1 MLADSIS
8 TVKGGVS
15 MNAFNR
21 VVFILFILLVV
32 AALIVAAVVP
42 FTVLERL
49 IYTLQEA
56 QNVLEARWPWSY
68 LVFLAAVIL
77 LVLLGLILLWLEV
90 RPRTKKTVT
99 VRTVGGTQAEV
110 STASVQQSLQ
120 QRISQ
125 LNDVYKVKPTVAGKG
140 GGVDVLLELETPPD
154 IDIPSKVDEV
164 SQVARD
170 LIESKM
176 GLRVS
181 KIKVQLKHGPYGK
194 TPSVAPVVTPV
205 VTPEVVVPVEPAP
218 EVKPA
223 ETETFG
229 QQ

>member
-1 MLADSIS
+1 
-8 TVKGGVS
+8 

-21 VVFILFILLVV
+21 VVFILFTLL
-32 AALIVAAVVP
+32 LIVALILTALWP
-42 FTVLERL
+42 FNALKRL
-49 IYTLQEA
+49 IYTFEQA
-56 QNVLEARWPWSY
+56 QSLLDTRWPWSY
-68 LVFLAAVIL
+68 LVFLAVVVLLIL
-77 LVLLGLILLWLEV
+77 LALILLWLEV
-90 RPRTKKTVT
+90 RPRAKKTVT
-99 VRTVGGTQAEV
+99 VRTVGGTHAEV
-110 STASVQQSLQ
+110 STASVQQALQ

-125 LNDVYKVKPTVAGKG
+125 LNDVYKVKPFVTGKG
-140 GGVDVLLELETPPD
+140 GGVDVFLELETPPE

-181 KIKVQLKHGPYGK
+181 KIRVQLKHGPYGK
-194 TPSVAPVVTPV
+194 TPTVAPISPVVTPV
-205 VTPEVVVPVEPAP
+205 VTPEVIPPVEPAP

-223 ETETFG
+223 DTEPFS

>member
-1 MLADSIS
+1 
-8 TVKGGVS
+8 

-21 VVFILFILLVV
+21 VVFILFILLLI
-32 AALIVAAVVP
+32 AALLFAVIKP
-42 FTVLERL
+42 FTVLDNL
-49 IYTLQEA
+49 IYTLQ
-56 QNVLEARWPWSY
+56 QGRSILEAGWPWNY
-68 LVFLAAVIL
+68 LVFLALAILVIL
-77 LVLLGLILLWLEV
+77 VSLILLWMEV
-90 RPRTKKTVT
+90 RPRAQKTVM

-120 QRISQ
+120 QRIGQ
-125 LNDVYKVKPTVAGKG
+125 LNDVHKVRPTVTGKG
-140 GGVDVLLELETPPD
+140 GGVDVLLELETPAE

-181 KIKVQLKHGPYGK
+181 KIKVQLKHGPYAK
-194 TPSVAPVVTPV
+194 VPPAAAPVVTPV
-205 VTPEVVVPVEPAP
+205 VTPVITPEVVLPAEPAP
-218 EVKPA
+218 EPGPA
-223 ETETFG
+223 GTESFG

>member
-1 MLADSIS
+1 
-8 TVKGGVS
+8 

-21 VVFILFILLVV
+21 VVFILFILLLI
-32 AALIVAAVVP
+32 AALIIAAVVP
-42 FTVLERL
+42 FTVLERF
-49 IYTLQEA
+49 IYTLQEV

-77 LVLLGLILLWLEV
+77 LVLLGLILLWLEI
-90 RPRTKKTVT
+90 RPRAKKTVM
-99 VRTVGGTQAEV
+99 VRTVGGTQAEL

-125 LNDVYKVKPTVAGKG
+125 LNDVYKVRPTVTGKG
-140 GGVDVLLELETPPD
+140 GGVDVLLELETPPE

-164 SQVARD
+164 TQVARD

-176 GLRVS
+176 GLRLS
-181 KIKVQLKHGPYGK
+181 KVKVQLKHGAYAK
-194 TPSVAPVVTPV
+194 TPPAAAPVVAPVVTPV
-205 VTPEVVVPVEPAP
+205 VTPEVVLPEEPAP

-223 ETETFG
+223 DTETFG

>member
-1 MLADSIS
+1 
-8 TVKGGVS
+8 

-21 VVFILFILLVV
+21 VVSVLLILLLV

-49 IYTLQEA
+49 IYTLQQA
-56 QNVLEARWPWSY
+56 QNVLQARWPWSY
-68 LVFLAAVIL
+68 LVFLAAAIVLIL
-77 LVLLGLILLWLEV
+77 LVLILLWFEV
-90 RPRTKKTVT
+90 RPRAQKTVR

-110 STASVQQSLQ
+110 STASVQQALQ
-120 QRISQ
+120 QRVGQ
-125 LNDVYKVKPTVAGKG
+125 VNDVFRVRPTVTGKG
-140 GGVDVLLELETPPD
+140 GGVDVLLELETPAE

-181 KIKVQLKHGPYGK
+181 KVRVLLKHGPYSK
-194 TPSVAPVVTPV
+194 AQAAAPVAPAAIPT
-205 VTPEVVVPVEPAP
+205 VTPEVVVPEAPAP
-218 EVKPA
+218 EVKPG
-223 ETETFG
+223 ETEPEG
-229 QQ
+229 KL

>member
-1 MLADSIS
+1 
-8 TVKGGVS
+8 

-21 VVFILFILLVV
+21 VVFILFILLLI

-42 FTVLERL
+42 FTVLERF

-56 QNVLEARWPWSY
+56 QNLLQARWPWSY

-77 LVLLGLILLWLEV
+77 LILLGLILLWFEV
-90 RPRTKKTVT
+90 RPRAKKTVM

-120 QRISQ
+120 QRIGQ
-125 LNDVYKVKPTVAGKG
+125 LTDVYKVKPSVMGKG
-140 GGVDVLLELETPPD
+140 GGVDVLLELETPPE

-194 TPSVAPVVTPV
+194 TPSVAPVSPVVTPV
-205 VTPEVVVPVEPAP
+205 VTPEVVMPAEPAP

-223 ETETFG
+223 ETETFD